1 MTDYK
6 IPDLVSDA
14 VKKYETALEAD
25 RKNKE
30 RAYEALRFMAGD
42 QWDPKVKQ
50 SREDAGRPCQTINR
64 CPSFVK
70 QVSNDIRMAQPAVRV
85 ITVGGIGEDEPNEK
99 RREEIARKAAETRQ
113 QLLRHVENRSDAP
126 SIAYAKAA
134 DDVVACGY
142 GAWRIITE
150 YASDTS
156 LVQEIRIVPVDDPI
170 GIVWDQ
176 DSRLPTREDANF
188 CFVPIDMSRAKFKEL
203 YPDAVIAEMKNEP
216 IDFGGTWTSWQ
227 TADTIRVAEY
237 FYRKM
242 EKRKFVEL
250 EGRLIPA
257 EDEDAKA
264 ALKAGGKTIER
275 DAACIYR
282 AVISAVEEL
291 EKSKK
296 WVGSRIPVIPVWG
309 EETQIRN
316 ERIRWGLIE
325 HIKDAQRRYNYF
337 SSAHTEIVALQP
349 KSPFIGTDK
358 QFADYEEVWKTANT
372 ENHAFLPYT
381 PDPTAPG
388 PPQRSQPP
396 VSSQGISDG
405 IALAAEEMKAITG
418 IYDAALGQRSNETSG
433 VAITA
438 RQRESDVGSYVYS
451 QNFGRAIRHT
461 GRVLIDLMPRIYDTT
476 RVFRVMGVDGKI
488 DTVELNKPADLEDAG
503 EDAAAAL
510 LINDISAGEYDV
522 VLEQGPSYTTKR
534 EEAKAG
540 MIEFI
545 RAFPDAMQVAGD
557 LVAQAQDWPHKDE
570 FAKRLRALIPPQ
582 VIKAA
587 EQEDGAEEEQQQPQ
601 VPPPEVI
608 AQQVEAEVMQ
618 RPEYAMK
625 DAQARKAIAEAAKAE
640 LDLQAAQMAMMA
652 PQQMPAEPMQAP
664 APDPMEAI
672 RLKQIEKAAL
682 MDVDLAAEGVRRR
695 MERDMVSAESIGLGP
710 EAAEPMEPA
719 GPTPVDMLAQALAA
733 QGEAI
738 REGMMMLAQ
747 AIAAQTQ
754 ASMAPTRLVRDEK
767 GRAIG
772 AEKVVN

>member
-1 MTDYK
+1 MDGSMTDADF
-6 IPDLVSDA
+6 IADA
-14 VKKYETALEAD
+14 VKKYQRAIEAD
-25 RKNKE
+25 RKNKL

-42 QWDPKVKQ
+42 QWDSQVKAQ
-50 SREDAGRPCQTINR
+50 REAEGRPCQTINR

-85 ITVGGIGEDEPNEK
+85 IAIGGIGDDEPNEK
-99 RREEIARKAAETRQ
+99 RREVIARKAAEMRQ

-126 SIAYAKAA
+126 SIAFAKAA

-142 GAWRIITE
+142 GAWRIVTE

-156 LVQEIRIVPVDDPI
+156 MEQELRILPVDDPV
-170 GIVWDQ
+170 GIVWDP
-176 DSRLPTREDANF
+176 DSRLPTREDAEF
-188 CFVPIDMSRAKFKEL
+188 VFVPVDFTVDAFKER
-203 YPDAVIAEMKNEP
+203 YPDASITGMTTEP
-216 IDFGGTWTSWQ
+216 SEFAGTWTDWCTS
-227 TADTIRVAEY
+227 DTVRVAEY

-242 EKRKFVEL
+242 EKRKFINL

-257 EDEDAKA
+257 DDPDAGA
-264 ALKAGGKTIER
+264 ALAAGGKEIER
-275 DAACIYR
+275 NAPCIYR
-282 AVISAVEEL
+282 AVITGVDVL
-291 EKSKK
+291 EPPKK
-296 WVGSRIPVIPVWG
+296 WPGVKFPIIPVFG
-309 EETQIRN
+309 EETQIGR

-325 HIKDAQRRYNYF
+325 FIKDAQRRYNYF

-349 KSPFIGTDK
+349 KSPFIGTEK
-358 QFADYEEVWKTANT
+358 QFGDYAEVWQTANT
-372 ENHAFLPYT
+372 QNHPFLPYT
-381 PDPTAPG
+381 PDPQAPG

-433 VAITA
+433 KAIMA

-461 GRVLIDLMPRIYDTT
+461 GRALLDLMPRIYDTT

-488 DTVELNKPADLEDAG
+488 DTVAINQPGGLEDAG

-534 EEAKAG
+534 EEAKEG

-587 EQEDGAEEEQQQPQ
+587 EQEDGMGEGTQQQAQ
-601 VPPPEVI
+601 PPEMI
-608 AQQVEAEVMQ
+608 AQQVEAEVMA
-618 RPEYAMK
+618 RPEFAMK
-625 DAQARKAIAEAAKAE
+625 AAQARKAEADAMKAE
-640 LDLQAAQMAMMA
+640 VELQAAQMSLMA
-652 PQQMPAEPMQAP
+652 PRPAEPMMPPQ
-664 APDPMEAI
+664 PDPVEAI
-672 RLKQIEKAAL
+672 NLKVMEKAAL
-682 MDVDLAAEGVRRR
+682 TEVDLNAEAIRRR
-695 MERDMVSAESIGLGP
+695 MERDMASTASVGLGK
-710 EAAEPMEPA
+710 EAAEPSTV
-719 GPTPVDMLAQALAA
+719 GPTPVEVLSQAIAA
-733 QGEAI
+733 QGDAI
-738 REGMMMLAQ
+738 RQGMEMLAQ
-747 AIAAQTQ
+747 AISAQAQ
-754 ASMAPTRLVRDEK
+754 AGRPPTGFVERFDN
-767 GRAIG
+767 G
-772 AEKVVN
+772 